1 MTGIIL
7 STAVNAVFPIVLLIF
22 LGYFLRRIGFLTE
35 NFVKVGN
42 KLVFRLCLPATL
54 FVNVYEMDSMASVP
68 WNVVLYC
75 TGAII
80 VLFLLGMAVSVAT
93 TKDNRRRG
101 VIWQCSFRSNFA
113 IIGISLST
121 ALGGDL
127 AAAVGAILLTL
138 MVPLFNVFAVI
149 ALEYFTEDSSGHKH
163 TARKMILDILKNP
176 LVIAVFLG
184 LGCMGIRAL
193 QKMLLGNVVFTL
205 NRDLAFLYT
214 VVKNLKS
221 LATPLALLVL
231 GGQFQFSV
239 VKGMFKEIAV
249 GTLYRVVLAPLLG
262 VGCAILLSCCTSW
275 LSCGPES
282 IPAMLALFGSPV
294 AVSSAVMAGEMGGDE
309 QLAAQLVVWTSIAS
323 IVTIF
328 VFSCILMSAGLIAV

>member
-1 MTGIIL
+1 M
-7 STAVNAVFPIVLLIF
+7 
-22 LGYFLRRIGFLTE
+22 
-35 NFVKVGN
+35 
-42 KLVFRLCLPATL
+42 C
-54 FVNVYEMDSMASVP
+54 
-68 WNVVLYC
+68 
-75 TGAII
+75 
-80 VLFLLGMAVSVAT
+80 
-93 TKDNRRRG
+93 
-101 VIWQCSFRSNFA
+101 
-113 IIGISLST
+113 
-121 ALGGDL
+121 
-127 AAAVGAILLTL
+127 
-138 MVPLFNVFAVI
+138 
-149 ALEYFTEDSSGHKH
+149 
-163 TARKMILDILKNP
+163 
-176 LVIAVFLG
+176 
-184 LGCMGIRAL
+184 IRAL
-193 QKMLLGNVVFTL
+193 QKLLLGRVAFTL

-249 GTLYRVVLAPLLG
+249 GTLYRVVFAPLFG
-262 VGCAILLSCCTSW
+262 VGCAVLLSRCTEW

>member
-7 STAVNAVFPIVLLIF
+7 STAVNAVFPIVLLIL
-22 LGYFLRRIGFLTE
+22 LGYFLKRIGFLTDG
-35 NFVKVGN
+35 FIKTGN

-54 FVNVYEMDSMASVP
+54 FVNVYEMTSIADVA
-68 WNVVLYC
+68 WDVVIYC
-75 TGAII
+75 TGAILL
-80 VLFLLGMAVSVAT
+80 LFLLGMAVSVAT

-121 ALGGDL
+121 ALGGET

-138 MVPLFNVFAVI
+138 MVPLFNVLAVI
-149 ALEYFTEDSSGHKH
+149 ALEVFTEDDSGHKH
-163 TARKMILDILKNP
+163 TPKSMALDILKNP

-184 LGCMGIRAL
+184 LFCMAIRSL
-193 QKMLLGNVVFTL
+193 QKLLFGEVVFAL
-205 NRDLAFLYT
+205 NRELAFIFT

-249 GTLYRVVLAPLLG
+249 GTLYRVVLAPVLG
-262 VGCAILLSCCTSW
+262 VGGALLLARYTG
-275 LSCGPES
+275 LLTCGPES

-294 AVSSAVMAGEMGGDE
+294 AVSSAVMAGEMGNDE
-309 QLAAQLVVWTSIAS
+309 QLAAQLVVWTSIVS
-323 IVTIF
+323 IITVFI
-328 VFSCILMSAGLIAV
+328 FSCILMATGFIAV

>member
-1 MTGIIL
+1 MLGTIL
-7 STAVNAVFPIVLLIF
+7 WTAVNAVFPIVALILFGYLLK
-22 LGYFLRRIGFLTE
+22 RKGFFSE
-35 NFVKVGN
+35 NFLKTGSA
-42 KLVFRLCLPATL
+42 LVFKVCLPCML
-54 FVNVYEMDSMASVP
+54 FINVYEISGMDAIAWDLVIYCMAAV
-68 WNVVLYC
+68 VVLY
-75 TGAII
+75 
-80 VLFLLGMAVSVAT
+80 LLGLALAVVT
-93 TKDNRRRG
+93 TKDMKRRG
-101 VIWQCSFRSNFA
+101 VIWQVTYRSNFA

-163 TARKMILDILKNP
+163 TARKMVLDILKNP

-193 QKMLLGNVVFTL
+193 QKMLLGNVAFTL

-262 VGCAILLSCCTSW
+262 VGCAILLSRCTNW

-309 QLAAQLVVWTSIAS
+309 QLAAQLVVWTSIVS